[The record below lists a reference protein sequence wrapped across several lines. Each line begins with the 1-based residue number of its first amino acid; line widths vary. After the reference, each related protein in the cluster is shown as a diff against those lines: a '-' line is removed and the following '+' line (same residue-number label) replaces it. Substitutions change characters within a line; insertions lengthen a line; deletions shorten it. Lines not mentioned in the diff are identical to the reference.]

1 MLALTHIVI
10 IYGDFNMKKGFYFIL
25 VLFVLSLTNCSGR
38 LTRSPVIFGEL
49 HTMDLE
55 KAKPYVWR
63 ELLKEYFLCVCIT
76 EGFKG
81 KHLDKDDISQGVY
94 FDILRY
100 SPEAF
105 QEVKD
110 YAKKFVETI
119 ETSPVEDLDNKKAIV
134 LRCIEKYKSKELDK
148 FIKSM
153 DKYLLSD

>member
-1 MLALTHIVI
+1 
-10 IYGDFNMKKGFYFIL
+10 MKKLYFIL
-25 VLFVLSLTNCSGR
+25 GLSILSLANCSGQHPA
-38 LTRSPVIFGEL
+38 TEIKKNAVQ
-49 HTMDLE
+49 
-55 KAKPYVWR
+55 R

-76 EGFKG
+76 EGFK
-81 KHLDKDDISQGVY
+81 DKQIGENDISQVVY

-119 ETSPVEDLDNKKAIV
+119 EPSPIVDLGNKRAVI
-134 LRCIEKYKSKELDK
+134 LSCIEKYKSKELDK

>member
-1 MLALTHIVI
+1 MQVLTHTVI
-10 IYGDFNMKKGFYFIL
+10 IYGDFNFCNMKRLYFIL
-25 VLFVLSLTNCSGR
+25 ALSILSLTNCCGQY
-38 LTRSPVIFGEL
+38 TVA
-49 HTMDLE
+49 DL
-55 KAKPYVWR
+55 KKTAVQR

-76 EGFKG
+76 EGFK
-81 KHLDKDDISQGVY
+81 DKRIAENDISQAVY

-119 ETSPVEDLDNKKAIV
+119 EPSPIEDLGNKKAII
-134 LRCIEKYKSKELDK
+134 LSCIEKYKSKELDK

-153 DKYLLSD
+153 DKYLVND